1 MWDGGAMAQR
11 TLPPWFDGLMKKAA
25 IVWVGVEHRE
35 QPLAMW
41 LTWVQDAAYILT
53 GEGEQPDPGFQAGS
67 YATMTVRSKETQQRV
82 VTWLGA
88 IGVLEPPDRDWDVAT
103 AQLVKARLN
112 LRDAKH
118 AVERWAAGAAT
129 IWRITPVGE
138 LVESPDDYR
147 TDRTFAAPLPS
158 PATTA
163 GRLPWVL
170 GARGGRGAP
179 LTKPPDVPP
188 SRVTPPA

>member
-1 MWDGGAMAQR
+1 MAQP
-11 TLPPWFDGLMKKAA
+11 TLPAWFDGLMKKAP
-25 IVWVGVEHRE
+25 IVWVGVQHRE

-41 LTWVQDAAYILT
+41 PVWVQGAAYLLT
-53 GEGEQPDPGFQAGS
+53 GDDEQPDPGLQAGS
-67 YATMTVRSKETQQRV
+67 YAIITVRSKETQQRV

-88 IGVLEPPDRDWDVAT
+88 IGILEPPDRDWEVAT
-103 AQLVKARLN
+103 AQLVKGRLN
-112 LRDAKH
+112 LRDSRH
-118 AVERWAAGAAT
+118 AAERWATGAAS

-138 LVESPDDYR
+138 LVESPGDYR
-147 TDRTFAAPLPS
+147 MDRTFAAPIPS

-179 LTKPPDVPP
+179 LAATHA
-188 SRVTPPA
+188 RTPASITPHA